1 MKDLEIN
8 LDEKGVSG
16 IYKIV
21 APNGKCYV
29 GSSKD
34 MLFRARQHR
43 SKLKNN
49 KHSNKHLQNS
59 FNKYGG
65 RLIFEP
71 IYRCKAS
78 ELARWEQVFIN
89 ELEPAF
95 NVLKFAYSTAGYK
108 HKEEDKKRM
117 GELVKA
123 RFKDPNYI
131 KKIKTF
137 GKGDANPTKKGV
149 LCAGSLA
156 LCKPIKAYRGGKSM
170 KFISVSEAGKH
181 FGVSSRTIYRRAKGI
196 VKSSLKGWLVTYD

>member
-1 MKDLEIN
+1 MK
-8 LDEKGVSG
+8 KRAVG
-16 IYKIV
+16 IF
-21 APNGKCYV
+21 
-29 GSSKD
+29 
-34 MLFRARQHR
+34 LL
-43 SKLKNN
+43 KLHQQSNAIENN

-59 FNKYGG
+59 FNKYG

-71 IYRCKAS
+71 IYRCEAS

-89 ELEPAF
+89 ELKPSF
-95 NVLKFAYSTAGYK
+95 NVLKFAYTTAGYR

-117 GELVKA
+117 GEIVKA

-156 LCKPIKAYRGGKSM
+156 LCKPVKAYKAGKSM